1 MSLSEKILKH
11 IQEMPDSF
19 LAEILDFV
27 EYLESKIKK
36 NQKVEREETEWS
48 ELSLSFA
55 MRDMEEEYSPYSL
68 SDLKERFT

>member
-1 MSLSEKILKH
+1 MSLAEKIIKH
-11 IQEMPDSF
+11 IQEMPESF
-19 LAEILDFV
+19 QAEILDFV

-36 NQKVEREETEWS
+36 GQKIDREETEWS

-55 MRDMEEEYSPYSL
+55 MREMEEEYSPYSL

>member
-1 MSLSEKILKH
+1 
-11 IQEMPDSF
+11 MPESF
-19 LAEILDFV
+19 QAEILDFV

-36 NQKVEREETEWS
+36 GQKVDREETEWL

-68 SDLKERFT
+68 NDLKERFT